1 MSLALKSKF
10 VKVELFERA
19 LEREVVPESEIQL
32 KPKFR
37 LVNVLLPEIASARE
51 AAPGSLISLPLRFKI
66 VVLAL
71 RPTKRNLAPS

>member
-1 MSLALKSKF
+1 MSLSLKFKS

-19 LEREVVPESEIQL
+19 LEREVAPESEIQL

-51 AAPGSLISLPLRFKI
+51 AAPGSLISLPK
-66 VVLAL
+66 
-71 RPTKRNLAPS
+71 